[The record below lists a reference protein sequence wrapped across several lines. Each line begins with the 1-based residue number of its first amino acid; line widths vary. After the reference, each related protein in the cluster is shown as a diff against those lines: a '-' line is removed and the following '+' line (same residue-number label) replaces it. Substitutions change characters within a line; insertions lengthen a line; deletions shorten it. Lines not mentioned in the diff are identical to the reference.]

1 MEILDP
7 PTAPLLG
14 YVNAVPSDPG
24 KCVVLVLI
32 APKEMTADT
41 FDSIGNTSR

>member
-7 PTAPLLG
+7 PTSPLLG
-14 YVNAVPSDPG
+14 YVDAVPSDPG

-32 APKEMTADT
+32 AQKEMTADT
-41 FDSIGNTSR
+41 FDAISNTSR